1 MNAINCLGTN
11 PLSSLKRVT
20 GLALVASQLVFA
32 STFSWAAEAADTIFT
47 GEHIITMEAEENAPT
62 AIALREERIVW
73 MGSSDD
79 IEAHSGPDTKVVELG
94 DRALLPGFID
104 AHGHITFLAVTL
116 QMANL
121 ASPPVGG
128 VTNIA
133 ELQEELR
140 THMAKQ
146 KLAAESWVVG
156 NGYDDSLLKEQ
167 RHPTRA
173 DLDAVSTDHPIA
185 LMHVSGHLAAA
196 NSKALDLAG
205 INADTP
211 DPAGGVIRRRPN
223 GEPNG
228 VLEESATYPLR
239 GFMFG
244 ASADP
249 MANLSAALAEYA
261 SYGIT
266 TAQDG
271 ATSAE
276 AVSLLQAAAAADVLT
291 MDVVAFPITRKAE
304 PLPEA
309 WAVGEYNK
317 RFKVGGVK
325 LMLDGS
331 PQGKTAF
338 LSKPYAVPPKGQNA
352 EYRGYPAMPMPQ
364 VQSLVSYYLGAGIP
378 ILAHANGD
386 AAGDMLI
393 QAVTK
398 GLTDNKAL
406 DHRTVMIHAQ
416 AARKDQLDDMAELNM
431 IPSFFSSHV
440 FYWGDWH
447 RDSVFGSERA
457 ANISATRSAVRR
469 NMHFTLHNDAPIVP
483 PNMLR
488 LLWATTNRL
497 TRSGQVL
504 GADQRLTTYEALRA
518 ITVDA
523 AYQAFEEKDKGSL
536 AVGKLADLV
545 VLSKNPLLMPSTDLQ
560 SLTVEQTWSHGRQV
574 HERVAEEP
582 IGN

>member
-1 MNAINCLGTN
+1 MNAINCPGI
-11 PLSSLKRVT
+11 SSPCSLRRVAGVALVT
-20 GLALVASQLVFA
+20 AQLALC
-32 STFSWAAEAADTIFT
+32 STFSWAADAADTIFT
-47 GEHIITMEAEENAPT
+47 GQHIITMEAVENAPT
-62 AIALREERIVW
+62 AIALRGERIVW
-73 MGSSDD
+73 MGSSKD
-79 IEAHSGPDTKVVELG
+79 IKAHSGPDTNIIELG
-94 DRALLPGFID
+94 ERALLPGFID
-104 AHGHITFLAVTL
+104 AHGHISFLAVTL

-133 ELQEELR
+133 ELQAELR
-140 THMAKQ
+140 RHMAKQ
-146 KLAAESWVVG
+146 ALAADAWVVG

-173 DLDAVSTDHPIA
+173 DLDAVSADHPIA

-196 NSKALDLAG
+196 NSKALRLAG

-211 DPAGGVIRRRPN
+211 DPDGGHIRRLAN

-244 ASADP
+244 ANADP

-261 SYGIT
+261 SHGIT

-271 ATSAE
+271 AASAE
-276 AVSLLQAAAAADVLT
+276 VVSLLQAAAAANVLN

-304 PLPEA
+304 PLPKA
-309 WAVGEYNK
+309 WQVGEYDK

-338 LSKPYAVPPKGQNA
+338 LSKPYAVPPTGQDA
-352 EYRGYPAMPMPQ
+352 DYRGYPSMPMPQ
-364 VQSLVSYYLGAGIP
+364 VQSLVSYYLNAGIP

-398 GLTDNKAL
+398 GLTDNKTL

-416 AARKDQLDDMAELNM
+416 AARKDQLDEMAELNM

-447 RDSVFGSERA
+447 RDSVFGLERA

-497 TRSGQVL
+497 TRSGKVL

-545 VLSKNPLLMPSTDLQ
+545 VLSKNPLLMPSTELQ
-560 SLTVEQTWSHGRQV
+560 SLTVEQTWSHGQ
-574 HERVAEEP
+574 P
-582 IGN
+582 IYQQ